1 MEKSTQ
7 MLWALLGRLEVPIFA
22 PIPNLW
28 KDRKLRLR
36 RQDSEF
42 FTNQKE
48 SSLERAKSSY
58 ILI

>member
-28 KDRKLRLR
+28 KDRKLRFR
-36 RQDSEF
+36 RQNSGF
-42 FTNQKE
+42 FKVQKE
-48 SSLERAKSSY
+48 SSIERVKSTY
-58 ILI
+58 TLI